1 LSQLGIEHFENV
13 GAIVQYLELFD
24 SLYDFM
30 NSRSL
35 AEIFGKAPIQE
46 KNEEDWKSVFQKA
59 VLYISK
65 LKTALDQNIL
75 RSNCYASFLGSLVNI
90 KTMIELFSYIVK
102 TGDLK
107 GTHARDFHSLF
118 FK

>member
-1 LSQLGIEHFENV
+1 MQ
-13 GAIVQYLELFD
+13 Q
-24 SLYDFM
+24 
-30 NSRSL
+30 
-35 AEIFGKAPIQE
+35 
-46 KNEEDWKSVFQKA
+46 KNEEDWKSQKA

-107 GTHARDFHSLF
+107 GTLTCTRFLTSVF
-118 FK
+118 FIKSTHLVP